1 MNSIPCKTQETKI
14 LIVDDTPA
22 NLDVLKQTLAR
33 EGYRISLAPS
43 GERALKIVPLLKPD
57 LILLDVMMPG
67 IDGYE
72 TCRRLKRDRVHA
84 DIPVIFITAKNETQ
98 DIVEGFNAGGIDY
111 ISKPFRHE
119 EVLARVSTQSRIR
132 SLERARQR
140 LTQDLDARNK
150 HLVELNDLKT
160 RFLGMAAHDMRTP
173 LASIGGFSQILID
186 GASQMAEPEKEDFLT
201 RIRNLSRQ
209 MLGMIN
215 DLLDVTVIES
225 GQLNLDLIERS
236 LNETLL
242 NRLPLF
248 ELLAD
253 KKNILIDAQL
263 ETLPPMPFDECRIH
277 QVFDNLLGNA
287 VKFSPAGSRIV
298 VSLDAEGEFARVTVR
313 DEGPGLCEADKNR
326 LFDGFQKLN
335 PRPTGGEKSTGL
347 GLLIARKMVEAH
359 GGKLTVESTPGK
371 GSTFGF
377 MLPLIPKT
385 AAGNNGSCN

>member
-1 MNSIPCKTQETKI
+1 MNSIPCKAKETKI

-119 EVLARVSTQSRIR
+119 EVLARVSSQSRIR

-140 LTQDLDARNK
+140 LTQDLDARNR

-160 RFLGMAAHDMRTP
+160 RFLGMAAHDMRMP

-359 GGKLTVESTPGK
+359 GGKLTVESSPGK

>member
-72 TCRRLKRDRVHA
+72 TCRRLKRDRAHA

-359 GGKLTVESTPGK
+359 GGKLTVESAPGK

>member
-1 MNSIPCKTQETKI
+1 MNSIPCKAKETKI

-359 GGKLTVESTPGK
+359 GGKLTVESAPGK

>member
-1 MNSIPCKTQETKI
+1 MNSIPCKAKETKI

-140 LTQDLDARNK
+140 LTQDLDARNR

-359 GGKLTVESTPGK
+359 GGKLTVESAPGK

>member
-1 MNSIPCKTQETKI
+1 MNSIPCKAKETKI

-313 DEGPGLCEADKNR
+313 DEGPGLCEADKKR

-359 GGKLTVESTPGK
+359 GGKLTVESSPGK

>member
-1 MNSIPCKTQETKI
+1 MNSIPCKAKETKI

-140 LTQDLDARNK
+140 LTQDLDARNR

-313 DEGPGLCEADKNR
+313 DEGPGLCEADKKR

-359 GGKLTVESTPGK
+359 GGKLTVESSPGK

>member
-1 MNSIPCKTQETKI
+1 MNSIPCKAKETKI

-119 EVLARVSTQSRIR
+119 EVLARVATQSRIR

-140 LTQDLDARNK
+140 LTQDLDARNR

-359 GGKLTVESTPGK
+359 GGKLTVESAPGK

>member
-1 MNSIPCKTQETKI
+1 MNSIPCKAKETKI

-186 GASQMAEPEKEDFLT
+186 GASQMSEPEKEDFLT

-225 GQLNLDLIERS
+225 GQLNLDLIERPLS
-236 LNETLL
+236 ETLL

-263 ETLPPMPFDECRIH
+263 ETLPPVPFDECRIH

-298 VSLDAEGEFARVTVR
+298 VSLDAEGDFARVTVR

-347 GLLIARKMVEAH
+347 GLIIARKMVEAH
-359 GGKLTVESTPGK
+359 GGKLTVESAPGK
-371 GSTFGF
+371 GSIFGF